1 MPPITKNHLI
11 HFLLSGTIVALVLS
25 PFFLS
30 VGMFLLAGVSL
41 VAWNTVAGEIQL
53 SLDRSAVNRL
63 RQWRQ
68 YPALVSLSALFF
80 VVLFSAWGMT
90 EFDYWTDRLRIKL
103 PFLLLPL
110 LFIALPPMSE
120 KAIRGHLYFLLVFM
134 FLTTSAVLI
143 NYGLHFEDIQINIK
157 RGQPIPM
164 PRNHIRYSLVV
175 ALAIL
180 GGGYLTVAKYR
191 VFRSVDRWLIPM
203 LTGLLFA
210 MLHVLAVRTGL
221 LALYAAIF
229 VLGVTYAI
237 ARKNYGLLGLTI
249 LLTISA
255 PILAY
260 QFIPSIKAKVDYV
273 RYDYFKSQRG
283 EGGDYADAGRLA
295 SLQVGWQLWREHPI
309 LGTGAGGL
317 RQAVAE
323 QFEAHYSDRAH
334 PLMPHNQYL
343 YVASS
348 TGLLGLAVFLVG
360 FLFPLF
366 YRQNYKYPLLL
377 GLYVMLCLVFM
388 IEHTIEN
395 SLGAGYA
402 SLFLL
407 LFLSRLQHEG
417 R

>member
-1 MPPITKNHLI
+1 M
-11 HFLLSGTIVALVLS
+11 A
-25 PFFLS
+25 
-30 VGMFLLAGVSL
+30 AVSL
-41 VAWNTVAGEIQL
+41 IAWNRKAGKYRI
-53 SLDRSAVNRL
+53 SLDRSAINRL
-63 RQWRQ
+63 RHWQQ

-80 VVLFSAWGMT
+80 VVFFSVWGMT

-110 LFIALPPMSE
+110 LFIALPPMGE
-120 KAIRGHLYFLLVFM
+120 KEVRGHLYFLLVFM
-134 FLTTSAVLI
+134 FLTTSIVLI
-143 NYGLHFEDIQINIK
+143 NYGLHFEEIQINIK

-164 PRNHIRYSLVV
+164 PRNHIRYSLVT

-180 GGGYLTVAKYR
+180 GGGYLAAVKYR
-191 VFRSVDRWLIPM
+191 VFQSVDRWLIPM

-221 LALYAAIF
+221 LALYAALF
-229 VLGVTYAI
+229 VLGVTYAV
-237 ARKNYGLLGLTI
+237 AKKNYGLLGLTI
-249 LLTISA
+249 LLTIST

-283 EGGDYADAGRLA
+283 EGGDYADAGRVA

-323 QFEAHYSDRAH
+323 KFEARYSDRAH

-348 TGLLGLAVFLVG
+348 TGILGLTVFLVG

-366 YRQNYKYPLLL
+366 YRQHYKYPPLL

-407 LFLSRLQHEG
+407 LFLSRLQHE
-417 R
+417 RR